1 MHPPAFRL
9 ARIDFYDGI
18 VHIIRAQRYEEK
30 SILKSSLKKIQRNK
44 TLTNTMRS
52 QMLTPTAHKIYTFI
66 KNYLEKNPYA
76 PNTQEIAEGIGIT
89 SRGAI
94 PRYLKQLEE
103 AKLIERTPGK
113 HRNIRLVKKPKPS
126 TSHLLHEPFTQPYLV
141 NKKIAP
147 APSVI
152 INLIGK
158 IAAGRPIEAI
168 LDQEP
173 MNLTDLFLKDDH
185 YALRVKG
192 DSMIEEGIFDG
203 DIIVCQYAQHAHN
216 GSIVVAILDGEE
228 ATLKRYKYNPVTQIV
243 TLFPA
248 NPDLKPIQYESHR
261 VSIQGR
267 YLGLLRLNS
276 HPKG

>member
-1 MHPPAFRL
+1 
-9 ARIDFYDGI
+9 
-18 VHIIRAQRYEEK
+18 
-30 SILKSSLKKIQRNK
+30 
-44 TLTNTMRS
+44 
-52 QMLTPTAHKIYTFI
+52 MLTPTAHKIYLFI

-76 PNTQEIAEGIGIT
+76 PNTHEIAQGIGIQ

-103 AKLIERTPGK
+103 AGMIERTPGK
-113 HRNIRLVKKPKPS
+113 HRNIQLIEETKKTSQHLARQTFSQSYALNSTMAPPS
-126 TSHLLHEPFTQPYLV
+126 PL
-141 NKKIAP
+141 
-147 APSVI
+147 I
-152 INLIGK
+152 INLIGR

-203 DIIVCQYAQHAHN
+203 DIVVCQYAQHAQN
-216 GSIVVAILDGEE
+216 GTVVVAIIDGEE
-228 ATLKRYKYNPVTQIV
+228 ATLKRYKFDPVTQIV

-248 NPDLKPIQYESHR
+248 NLNLKPQQYEAHR

-267 YLGLLRLNS
+267 YLGLLRLDS
-276 HPKG
+276 LHRS